1 MSQNEEYV
9 YLIFIHMHTFIEV
22 LKSSFRNL
30 PTCNPIWSPLR
41 EEMLRYFQPDAETQQ
56 NPTFPPSQALSHS
69 QGHSIDKNVHEI
81 CQQNNDH
88 TISHQRLFNLF
99 KGDGDGHTPRPQKFP
114 PGLPIPNTGNGYPS
128 QVQQNKYNSTSTQEN
143 GGNSQQLNHF
153 CDVSEVFLP
162 QSKMTSP
169 CFQPL
174 YDDQHIQ
181 SSGKPFSNEPYVPQ
195 GINQLV
201 NSFQSLMAG
210 EHDHLCHGDFP
221 VSFQSPPVR
230 HGKTM
235 DLHQEEKNIEQ
246 WKINRPAKS
255 TLSNPTLQP
264 PKEMAGDCG
273 KVHME
278 KNRAVRSKTQKS
290 DVFQDLLGFGLPST
304 EYFPQTQLNSRSC
317 SFPNQQQ
324 NKMSV
329 PTKSTSLPVN
339 VRTSQYYKHHP
350 QQGQSRTKPQ
360 IQREKRR
367 MHMSGFQTEGFS
379 TRYAHNCNMRG
390 GGRKQSF
397 PLKSENIQSL
407 RFAGENGTVNSL
419 NTQQLGPPVF
429 HVNDPRGNSGMNFS
443 NFISRSKTPHGGG
456 VTGMEMRNMMPVNEF
471 PGLGPFFS
479 DTVTHTGDANHHG
492 VTSAVP
498 PTMVMN
504 EGPVIQLRFYLD
516 ECHNQWKFLE
526 KETEVVS
533 FWSKKKKK

>member
-9 YLIFIHMHTFIEV
+9 YLIFIDMHTFIEV
-22 LKSSFRNL
+22 RKSSFRNL

-56 NPTFPPSQALSHS
+56 KPTCPPSQALCHS
-69 QGHSIDKNVHEI
+69 QGHSIDTNVHEI
-81 CQQNNDH
+81 SQQNNEH
-88 TISHQRLFNLF
+88 TISQQRLFNLF
-99 KGDGDGHTPRPQKFP
+99 KGDGDGHTRHPQKFP
-114 PGLPIPNTGNGYPS
+114 PGLPVPNTGNGYPS

-143 GGNSQQLNHF
+143 GENSEQLNHF

-174 YDDQHIQ
+174 YDGQHIQ
-181 SSGKPFSNEPYVPQ
+181 SNGKPFSNEPYAPQ

-210 EHDHLCHGDFP
+210 EHDHLCNGDFA
-221 VSFQSPPVR
+221 VI

-235 DLHQEEKNIEQ
+235 DLDQEEKNIEQ

-255 TLSNPTLQP
+255 TQSNPTLQP

-278 KNRAVRSKTQKS
+278 KNRVVRSKTQKS
-290 DVFQDLLGFGLPST
+290 DVFQDLLGFGLPNT

-317 SFPNQQQ
+317 SFPNQRQ

-329 PTKSTSLPVN
+329 PTKSTSLPAN

-360 IQREKRR
+360 MQKEKRR
-367 MHMSGFQTEGFS
+367 MHMSGFQAEGFS
-379 TRYAHNCNMRG
+379 TRNAQNYNTRG
-390 GGRKQSF
+390 GGRKQSV
-397 PLKSENIQSL
+397 PLKSENFQSL

-419 NTQQLGPPVF
+419 NTQQPPPVF
-429 HVNDPRGNSGMNFS
+429 HVNDSRGNSGMNFS
-443 NFISRSKTPHGGG
+443 NFISRSKTPNGGG
-456 VTGMEMRNMMPVNEF
+456 LTGMEMRNMMPVNAF
-471 PGLGPFFS
+471 PGLGPLFS
-479 DTVTHTGDANHHG
+479 DTMTPTGDTNHHG
-492 VTSAVP
+492 ATSAMP
-498 PTMVMN
+498 PKTVMN
-504 EGPVIQLRFYLD
+504 ERPMIQLRFYLD

-526 KETEVVS
+526 EETEVVS
-533 FWSKKKKK
+533 FWSKKKIYIYK